1 VSWLTTD
8 KVVSISVIPRDFVE
22 EVSGMRGYPQAI
34 LCIMEII
41 LMSEIERF
49 HPRETLIVLLDF
61 YVVASF

>member
-1 VSWLTTD
+1 MAD
-8 KVVSISVIPRDFVE
+8 YGQVVSISVIPRDFGE
-22 EVSGMRGYPQAI
+22 EVSGMRGYSRAL

-49 HPRETLIVLLDF
+49 HPRETLIVLLGF